1 MWNLYFCYGKKNNKI
16 EIQYVGICQEHPEK
30 GYAFEFDNDE
40 VPVVFEDPREK
51 FNTNFRFS

>member
-1 MWNLYFCYGKKNNKI
+1 MEKKNNKI